1 MQNDFIKLI
10 SCDKLCIYGS
20 LAQEISMLVTSKNQL
35 PITNWIYVETQT
47 LKHKKAIRVMVLD
60 TFGIVWLYNKTIY
73 IVLCIIIVENQV
85 GASGS

>member
-47 LKHKKAIRVMVLD
+47 LSDKMILD
-60 TFGIVWLYNKTIY
+60 TFGIELLYNKTIY

>member
-1 MQNDFIKLI
+1 
-10 SCDKLCIYGS
+10 
-20 LAQEISMLVTSKNQL
+20 
-35 PITNWIYVETQT
+35 
-47 LKHKKAIRVMVLD
+47 MVLD